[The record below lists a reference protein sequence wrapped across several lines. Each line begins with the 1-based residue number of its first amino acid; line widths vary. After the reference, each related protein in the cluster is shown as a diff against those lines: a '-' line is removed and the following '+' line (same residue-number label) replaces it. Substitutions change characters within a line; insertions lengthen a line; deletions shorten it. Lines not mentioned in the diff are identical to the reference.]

1 MKDIIPAKKQSPILG
16 LTGMGGGVGSNL
28 GGSAGSGEYI
38 DDIFSTYLYNGT
50 GGGASPNTDNG
61 IDFAG
66 EGGMVWFKPR
76 TEAYDHW
83 ILDTVRT
90 KSKFLVGNTGNPQV
104 TVDANQP
111 SHPKLSSFNNNGFTI
126 QPNINTYI
134 NWGADWKMST
144 WSFRKCKKFFDIVT
158 WTGSGSAQ
166 DIAHNLGSVPGF
178 ILVKNLTAQQ
188 NWFCYH
194 RSMGNTKGMMWDEVD
209 DESTSVGYWNNTSPT
224 STHFTVGSD
233 NMMNG
238 NGNSYIA
245 YLFGHEEEVFGE
257 DGDQSVIS
265 CGQYTGNGNS
275 GDNGP
280 TVNLGWEPQFII
292 IKAQDWQHSTESGWN
307 VFDCWRGLP
316 THDGSWGATEKK
328 TLWTNTSGVEQNE
341 TGPEVNPT
349 GFRVNSTDY
358 YTNRS
363 GTKYIY
369 IAIRRPDGYVGKPF
383 EASDANKVF
392 GMATGMSAPNY
403 KASHVVGFPVD
414 ATFIDND
421 PNYGAGNWEA
431 NRWVRNRLTQNRCTP
446 LNETNAESAGS
457 WGFFDYQDGWLNR
470 QGLSYTNWTSN
481 CFRRHKGFDVVMYRG
496 TGSQQWINHTMN
508 QKPEMMVVK
517 ARDWSSGAWT
527 FYHKDLGSGN
537 ILRMNTTDPAM
548 SDPVGFGA
556 GDPFT
561 KTQFRVNT
569 DVHTNSSAY
578 DYVAYLWSSIEGI
591 SKVGTYTGSNSSQ
604 TISLG
609 FQPRMFFCKL
619 ITSGTNEYWVHFN
632 SERGWNKLLM
642 MNNAN
647 AQSTN
652 AWVTP
657 TASGITLVGDILSL
671 SRENYT
677 YVYYAHA

>member
-1 MKDIIPAKKQSPILG
+1 
-16 LTGMGGGVGSNL
+16 LTSLASMGGGAAGMANA
-28 GGSAGSGEYI
+28 GAGGSGEYI

-90 KSKFLVGNTGNPQV
+90 KSKFLVGNTANQQV
-104 TVDANQP
+104 TVDAGQP

-158 WTGSGSAQ
+158 WNGSGSAQ
-166 DIAHNLGSVPGF
+166 SIPHNLGSVPGF

-209 DESTSVGYWNNTSPT
+209 DESTSVNYWNNTSPT

-238 NGNSYIA
+238 GGNSYIA

-265 CGQYTGNGNS
+265 CGQYTGNGS
-275 GDNGP
+275 TGDNGP

-292 IKAQDWQHSTESGWN
+292 IKAQDYQHSTETGWS

-316 THDGSWGATEKK
+316 THDGSWAATEKK
-328 TLWTNTSGVEQNE
+328 TILTNTSGVEQNE
-341 TGPEVNPT
+341 MGPEINPN
-349 GFRVNSTDY
+349 GFRINSNSNW
-358 YTNRS
+358 TNRS

-383 EASDANKVF
+383 EAADANKVF
-392 GMATGMSAPNY
+392 GMATGMSADNY
-403 KASHVVGFPVD
+403 KASH
-414 ATFIDND
+414 
-421 PNYGAGNWEA
+421 
-431 NRWVRNRLTQNRCTP
+431 
-446 LNETNAESAGS
+446 
-457 WGFFDYQDGWLNR
+457 
-470 QGLSYTNWTSN
+470 
-481 CFRRHKGFDVVMYRG
+481 
-496 TGSQQWINHTMN
+496 
-508 QKPEMMVVK
+508 
-517 ARDWSSGAWT
+517 
-527 FYHKDLGSGN
+527 
-537 ILRMNTTDPAM
+537 
-548 SDPVGFGA
+548 
-556 GDPFT
+556 
-561 KTQFRVNT
+561 
-569 DVHTNSSAY
+569 
-578 DYVAYLWSSIEGI
+578 
-591 SKVGTYTGSNSSQ
+591 
-604 TISLG
+604 
-609 FQPRMFFCKL
+609 
-619 ITSGTNEYWVHFN
+619 
-632 SERGWNKLLM
+632 
-642 MNNAN
+642 
-647 AQSTN
+647 
-652 AWVTP
+652 
-657 TASGITLVGDILSL
+657 
-671 SRENYT
+671 
-677 YVYYAHA
+677 